1 MIHQCGHTAS
11 PQGQSS
17 AVPNCSILCSQS
29 KFELLCPRSS
39 SGCFHSRSE
48 MCSLA
53 QSAILQKEECLI
65 TISTNHTVGVNGLD
79 VREGKGKKDRKQSDM
94 CKLT

>member
-1 MIHQCGHTAS
+1 
-11 PQGQSS
+11 
-17 AVPNCSILCSQS
+17 
-29 KFELLCPRSS
+29 
-39 SGCFHSRSE
+39 

-65 TISTNHTVGVNGLD
+65 TVSTNHTVGVNGLD

-94 CKLT
+94 CKLLKSKYKMGVGKASANLMLLGWNGTGLTS